1 MSSLEITPDTCS
13 HFSNDLIGVLKS
25 ADTYASALL
34 LGIVTQRS
42 PGTINSIVT
51 QSDFGKDRLY
61 TYIRWGYNINSRMPS
76 LGLALYTRVM
86 TSFFSVLLLQVAN
99 TCSQVHIY
107 DTKRFPL
114 PYYEIHARFRRT
126 CLTELRVFFLRLNR
140 LGCSAAALLSKW
152 SPDKREAEISL
163 SISLLANS
171 EHNESWHYPRAP
183 VKCVGGQLQW

>member
-1 MSSLEITPDTCS
+1 MSSLEIAPDTCS

-25 ADTYASALL
+25 ADTYGSALL
-34 LGIVTQRS
+34 LGIMTQRS
-42 PGTINSIVT
+42 PGTINSIVASRCT
-51 QSDFGKDRLY
+51 QCFRKGPICVYVYRVGVILIHSITCTLY
-61 TYIRWGYNINSRMPS
+61 KGNDQLLFCTTTTSS
-76 LGLALYTRVM
+76 KHLLAST
-86 TSFFSVLLLQVAN
+86 
-99 TCSQVHIY
+99 Y

-114 PYYEIHARFRRT
+114 PYYEIHARFQRT
-126 CLTELRVFFLRLNR
+126 CLTELRFFFLRLNR

-183 VKCVGGQLQW
+183 VKYVGGQLQW

>member
-1 MSSLEITPDTCS
+1 MRSLEITPDTCS

-34 LGIVTQRS
+34 LGIMTQRS
-42 PGTINSIVT
+42 PGTINSIMT
-51 QSDFGKDRLY
+51 QSDFGKDQLH
-61 TYIRWGYNINSRMPS
+61 TYNINSQTPS
-76 LGLALYTRVM
+76 LGLALYMRVM
-86 TSFFSVLLLQVAN
+86 TSFFTVLLLQVAN
-99 TCSQVHIY
+99 TCSQVHIRH
-107 DTKRFPL
+107 K
-114 PYYEIHARFRRT
+114 EIPPSLLWDARALSEDLFDRIT
-126 CLTELRVFFLRLNR
+126 FFFLRLNR